1 MHADVSW
8 SPPERI
14 RLWSQF
20 VVFCLIWVLFWVSE
34 MGQIWDF
41 RPFWSCS
48 VDFNHYDASLTATG
62 HIWGFWALSG
72 ECVGVNADR
81 GGGIFL
87 MLCIKFC
94 LVFSNVLP
102 WVVLFCMSNAS
113 KIIETNV
120 LCDKLDRICHVG
132 FAGAWH
138 WLASGRSDAY
148 CDVFYVCAWVCAVWM
163 VVRTMCVM
171 EACLIHVICVNC
183 GIWNLGIY
191 QLLHISG
198 ACNVCPSSV
207 LWLDPSPT
215 LVMSASKWG
224 C

>member
-1 MHADVSW
+1 MPMYLDHLQKWFDYGYGMLVILILALFWLSGTGHIWVCSHFRQNPLKKWPEILHADVSW

-20 VVFCLIWVLFWVSE
+20 VVFCLIWALFWVSE

-120 LCDKLDRICHVG
+120 L
-132 FAGAWH
+132 
-138 WLASGRSDAY
+138 
-148 CDVFYVCAWVCAVWM
+148 
-163 VVRTMCVM
+163 
-171 EACLIHVICVNC
+171 
-183 GIWNLGIY
+183 
-191 QLLHISG
+191 QLLI
-198 ACNVCPSSV
+198 
-207 LWLDPSPT
+207 
-215 LVMSASKWG
+215 
-224 C
+224 